1 MFTGFIW
8 LRIEDNEFSGWTVN
22 LLRTDLLIKFW
33 RTQSAHL
40 GGEEFCLQL
49 TSVMTAY
56 ICQVLLATNPD
67 VFADKSISLGGGGSP
82 CVRARF
88 CMRFCILTAI
98 KLLREMR
105 CSYLYRDTGCPDML
119 WQ

>member
-8 LRIEDNEFSGWTVN
+8 LRIEDNELSDWTVN
-22 LLRTDLLIKFW
+22 LLRADLLIKFC
-33 RTQSAHL
+33 RTQRAHL

-49 TSVMTAY
+49 ISVVTEY
-56 ICQVLLATNPD
+56 ICQVSLATNPN
-67 VFADKSISLGGGGSP
+67 VFADKSISLEGRGSP

-88 CMRFCILTAI
+88 CMRFCILTLM

-105 CSYLYRDTGCPDML
+105 YSYLGRDIGCPDRC
-119 WQ
+119 

>member
-8 LRIEDNEFSGWTVN
+8 LRIEDNEFSCWTVN

-40 GGEEFCLQL
+40 GGEEFYLQL
-49 TSVMTAY
+49 ISVMTAH

-67 VFADKSISLGGGGSP
+67 VFADKSISLDGRGSP

-88 CMRFCILTAI
+88 CMRFYILTAM
-98 KLLREMR
+98 KLLWEMR
-105 CSYLYRDTGCPDML
+105 YSYLGRDTGCPDRC
-119 WQ
+119 